1 MQLGMNE
8 LEFHGLEMTGKML
21 NIDSLVRDTG
31 FNPENEFEE
40 GIRRRLDWIVRE
52 DKRNDIE

>member
-1 MQLGMNE
+1 MNE
-8 LEFHGLEMTGKML
+8 LEFHGLEMTEKML

-31 FNPENEFEE
+31 FNPEIEFEE
-40 GIRRRLDWIVRE
+40 GIRRTLEWIVRE